1 MAHLN
6 RRQWLRTAGIGGA
19 FSLIGGWKA
28 LAATDSA
35 LEAGASSSLPEDIP
49 ARLASNENP
58 FGPSA
63 KVREAIMKGL
73 DLGCRYPFAQT
84 QPLLE
89 QLARKEG
96 LTPAHI
102 VLTAGSTE
110 GLKTA
115 GLTFGVQG
123 GEIVASDPTFHVLM
137 EYAEQFGAY
146 VHRVP
151 VTEKLGHDLEA
162 MERRITQQTRLVF
175 VCNPDNPT
183 GTLLPA
189 GKMRDFCTSVSK
201 RAVVF
206 SDEAY
211 FDYVTEPG
219 YPSMT
224 ELVKAGMNVIVSRT
238 FSKVYGLAG
247 IRIGY
252 LVARPDMAARLRRN
266 VMANLSMPA
275 IHAASAALEDKEF
288 YQFSLQKNAEA
299 KAAICKVL
307 DSLKLSYVP
316 SSANFIF
323 FKTGRPI
330 QEFNKAMATRGVMV
344 GRAFAPLLDWCR
356 VSTGTMEDMARFE
369 RALRAV
375 I

>member
-1 MAHLN
+1 MATLD

-19 FSLIGGWKA
+19 FSLLGGWKA
-28 LAATDSA
+28 LAS
-35 LEAGASSSLPEDIP
+35 PEVWEVSEQWPGDAP
-49 ARLASNENP
+49 VRLSSNENP
-58 FGPSA
+58 YGPS
-63 KVREAIMKGL
+63 KRVREAIIKSL
-73 DLGCRYPFAQT
+73 DDGCRYPFART
-84 QPLLE
+84 GSLME
-89 QLARKEG
+89 ALARKEG
-96 LTPAHI
+96 VSPDHL

-115 GLTFGVQG
+115 GLTYGIQG
-123 GEIVASDPTFHVLM
+123 GEIVASNPTFHVLM

-151 VTEKLGHDLEA
+151 VNERLGHDLEA
-162 MERRITQQTRLVF
+162 MERRISHLTKLVF

-189 GKMRDFCTSVSK
+189 ARMRDFCTSVSN

-206 SDEAY
+206 ADEAY

-224 ELVKAGMNVIVSRT
+224 ELVKEGMNVIVSRT

-252 LVARPDMAARLRRN
+252 LVARPDIAARLRKN

-275 IHAASAALEDKEF
+275 IHAATAAL
-288 YQFSLQKNAEA
+288 
-299 KAAICKVL
+299 
-307 DSLKLSYVP
+307 
-316 SSANFIF
+316 
-323 FKTGRPI
+323 
-330 QEFNKAMATRGVMV
+330 
-344 GRAFAPLLDWCR
+344 
-356 VSTGTMEDMARFE
+356 
-369 RALRAV
+369 
-375 I
+375 

>member
-1 MAHLN
+1 MATLD

-19 FSLIGGWKA
+19 FSLLGGWKA
-28 LAATDSA
+28 LAS
-35 LEAGASSSLPEDIP
+35 PEVWEVSEQWPGDAP
-49 ARLASNENP
+49 VRLSSNENP
-58 FGPSA
+58 YGPS
-63 KVREAIMKGL
+63 KRVREAIIKSL
-73 DLGCRYPFAQT
+73 DDGCRYPFART
-84 QPLLE
+84 GSLME
-89 QLARKEG
+89 ALARKEG
-96 LTPAHI
+96 VSPDHL

-115 GLTFGVQG
+115 GLTYGIQG
-123 GEIVASDPTFHVLM
+123 GEIVASNPTFHVLM

-151 VTEKLGHDLEA
+151 VNERLGHDLEA
-162 MERRITQQTRLVF
+162 MERRISHLTKLVF

-189 GKMRDFCTSVSK
+189 ARMRDFCTSVSN

-206 SDEAY
+206 ADEAY

-224 ELVKAGMNVIVSRT
+224 ELVKEGMNVIVSRT

-252 LVARPDMAARLRRN
+252 LVARPDIAARLRKN

-275 IHAASAALEDKEF
+275 IHAATAALEDEEF
-288 YQFSLQKNAEA
+288 YRFSLKKNEEA
-299 KAAICKVL
+299 KTAIYKTL
-307 DSLKLSYVP
+307 DRLGMKYAP
-316 SSANFIF
+316 SHANFVF
-323 FKTGRPI
+323 FQTGRPV
-330 QEFNKAMATRGVMV
+330 QEFNKAMADKGVIV
-344 GRAFAPLLDWCR
+344 GRAFPPLLDWCR
-356 VSTGTMEDMARFE
+356 VSTGTEEEVGRFV
-369 RALRAV
+369 RALEFVRKG
-375 I
+375 